1 MKTLRSKIVIAT
13 VLIFISI
20 QFFQINTRNPD
31 IVPQNDFTNIYS
43 PPQQI
48 QTILRTACYDCHSNE
63 TDYPWYASVAPVSW
77 WIKDHIEHARG
88 HLNFSTWNDYS
99 VSEANHALEEITEE
113 VQEKAMPLKSYQIA
127 HSEARLS
134 DEERKLLV
142 EWIRSLTSGQ

>member
-1 MKTLRSKIVIAT
+1 MKTYRLKIFIVIIS
-13 VLIFISI
+13 VFIFI
-20 QFFQINTRNPD
+20 QFFQIDTRNPAV
-31 IVPQNDFTNIYS
+31 VPQNDFTNIYS
-43 PPQQI
+43 PPQHI
-48 QTILRTACYDCHSNE
+48 QSILKTACYDCHSNQ

-99 VSEANHALEEITEE
+99 VSEANHALEEIAEE
-113 VQEKAMPLKSYQIA
+113 VEQKKMPLKSYQIA

-142 EWIRSLTSGQ
+142 EWVRSLSSSQ